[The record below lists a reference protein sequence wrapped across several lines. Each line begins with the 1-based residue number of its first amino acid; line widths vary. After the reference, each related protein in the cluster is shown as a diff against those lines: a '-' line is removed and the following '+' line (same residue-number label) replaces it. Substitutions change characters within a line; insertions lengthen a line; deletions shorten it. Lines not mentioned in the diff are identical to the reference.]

1 MADYSHKIVIAG
13 AGVAGLSAGVF
24 LKRHGYNNITF
35 IESSSEIGGRLKTEK
50 IDGYTLDIGFH
61 VFFTAYPYAQEL
73 LDFNKLNLKY
83 FDSGALIFKDGK
95 MKKLMDPFHHPLS
108 FFKTIFNDIGT
119 LGDKLNLLKRRIEI
133 KQTSDNQIFE
143 KFEVKTSSILKKK
156 KFSTQFIKG
165 FLQPLFAG
173 IFLENE
179 LTTSRRV
186 FDYTFKMM
194 TEGRAA
200 LPAEGI
206 AAIVNQLASHFYKIS
221 FICNKSAVSFSN
233 NQVVLDD
240 GKVVPAD
247 IFIVATDQNSLYRL
261 LKNEPKV
268 KNYRSTTCLYF
279 TSDKKPFSEPLV
291 CANGND
297 LKLVNTVPV
306 LTNIYKG
313 FAPKGKE
320 LISVNLNG
328 YAKVDDL
335 ILEEEVKVEL
345 RKIFGKEV
353 YNWKL
358 LKVYKIDYA
367 LPNQD
372 YVLGKRQVSDLKL
385 GENIYACGDHLL
397 FGSINS
403 AMKTG
408 KMVADLIHKDFN
420 RDHRLEKKK
429 KYDNLFEH

>member
-1 MADYSHKIVIAG
+1 MPNYSHKIVIAG

-24 LKRHGYNNITF
+24 LKRHGYENITF
-35 IESSSEIGGRLKTEK
+35 IEASDSIGGRMKTEN
-50 IDGYTLDIGFH
+50 IDGYTLDKGFH
-61 VFFTAYPYAQEL
+61 VFFTAYPYAQDL

-83 FDSGALIFKDGK
+83 FDSGALIFKDGR
-95 MKKLMDPFHHPLS
+95 MKKMMDPFHHPLATL
-108 FFKTIFNDIGT
+108 KTIFNNIGT
-119 LGDKLNLLKRRIEI
+119 WGDKINLVKRRIELGHA
-133 KQTSDNQIFE
+133 TENQIFE
-143 KFEVKTSSILKKK
+143 KFEVKTLSILKKK
-156 KFSTQFIKG
+156 RFSNHFIKG
-165 FLQPLFAG
+165 FLQPLFSG
-173 IFLENE
+173 IFIENE

-194 TEGRAA
+194 MEGKTA

-206 AAIVNQLASHFYKIS
+206 GAIPNQLASHFNKNN
-221 FICNKSAVSFSN
+221 FVFNKSVVSFSN
-233 NQVVLDD
+233 KKVFLDNSD
-240 GKVVPAD
+240 VIPAD
-247 IFIVATDQNSLYRL
+247 IFIVATDQNSLYSNI
-261 LKNEPKV
+261 KNVPEV

-279 TSDKKPFSEPLV
+279 SSDKKPYSEPLV

-297 LKLVNTVPV
+297 LRLVNNITV

-320 LISVNLNG
+320 LISVSLNG
-328 YAKVDDL
+328 FAKAEDSV
-335 ILEEEVKVEL
+335 LEEEIKMEL

-353 YNWKL
+353 YDWKL

-372 YVLGKRQVSDLKL
+372 YVLGKRQVNELKL
-385 GENIYACGDHLL
+385 DTNVYACGDHLL
-397 FGSINS
+397 YGSMNA

-408 KMVADLIHKDFN
+408 KMVAELIHKDFN
-420 RDHRLEKKK
+420 RGHRLEQRK